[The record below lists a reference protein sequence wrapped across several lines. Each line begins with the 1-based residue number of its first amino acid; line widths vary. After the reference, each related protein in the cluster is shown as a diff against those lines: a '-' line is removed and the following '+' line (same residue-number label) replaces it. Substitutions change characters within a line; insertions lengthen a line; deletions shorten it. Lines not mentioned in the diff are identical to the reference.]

1 MWIFRSRREAIAD
14 YKQNASGQLHTR
26 SIECN
31 LLERGI
37 FPVDRTI
44 VL

>member
-14 YKQNASGQLHTR
+14 YEQNASGQLLDR
-26 SIECN
+26 SIECD

-37 FPVDRTI
+37 FPGYRTI